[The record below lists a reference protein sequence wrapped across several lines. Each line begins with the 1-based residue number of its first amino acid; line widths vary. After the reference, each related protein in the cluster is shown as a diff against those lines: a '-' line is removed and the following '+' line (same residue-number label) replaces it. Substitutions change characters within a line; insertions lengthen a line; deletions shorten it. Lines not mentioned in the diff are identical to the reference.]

1 MKRGI
6 DQVSAWLL
14 ATVLA
19 GATYGV
25 VYGVARFA
33 ARPHGGHGAHDE
45 HGAAPPGHGGEH
57 DAPGGHAEAP
67 HGAASGHTA
76 PADDHGKA
84 HGDAAHPAPASDG
97 HSGGHGDAHGGGH
110 GEKATGKGHDD
121 AAHRA
126 REDGR
131 AAAALDSAVP
141 WDYRGS
147 TGPDHWGELSASY
160 LLCKT
165 GKRQSPVD
173 IDQTA
178 AGGKLLPLR
187 FHYKKGEA
195 ELRYNGRALSVL
207 AQNRGIGL
215 DVEGERY
222 DFVRMDVHAP
232 SQHKI
237 SGLPYDLELSFLH
250 KDASGRWVIVN
261 VLVEE
266 GVQNAGLEG
275 LVALLPLRGDSA
287 ELASFDPEALLP
299 QKRTYYRYDGSLTTP
314 PCSEGSVQLVMTRAI
329 EASSRQVDALVG
341 VLGFNSRPV
350 QALNGRKV
358 LKSAR

>member
-1 MKRGI
+1 MKRGL

-19 GATYGV
+19 GATFGV

-33 ARPHGGHGAHDE
+33 ARPHDSHGGQSE
-45 HGAAPPGHGGEH
+45 HGVAPPGHGGEH
-57 DAPGGHAEAP
+57 AAQGGHAEAP
-67 HGAASGHTA
+67 HSEPSGHGAQT
-76 PADDHGKA
+76 
-84 HGDAAHPAPASDG
+84 
-97 HSGGHGDAHGGGH
+97 DAHGGGH
-110 GEKATGKGHDD
+110 GEDAAPKASASGAGHGTGHGDDHGDEAKSKGHDD
-121 AAHRA
+121 ARQRS
-126 REDGR
+126 REEGR
-131 AAAALDSAVP
+131 SVAALDSAVP

-147 TGPDHWGELSASY
+147 TGPDHWGELSSSY

-187 FHYKKGEA
+187 FHYKKAEA
-195 ELRYNGRALSVL
+195 ELRYNGRMLSVL
-207 AQNRGIGL
+207 PQDRGLGL
-215 DVEGERY
+215 DLEGERY
-222 DFVRMDVHAP
+222 DLVRMDVHAP

-250 KDASGRWVIVN
+250 KDASGRWVVVN

-275 LVALLPLRGDSA
+275 LVALLPMRGDSVG
-287 ELASFDPEALLP
+287 LAAFDPEALLP
-299 QKRTYYRYDGSLTTP
+299 QKRTYYRYDGSLTMP
-314 PCSEGSVQLVMTRAI
+314 PCSEGTVQLVMTRAI
-329 EASSRQVDALVG
+329 EASARQVDALVG

-358 LKSAR
+358 LKSTR

>member
-33 ARPHGGHGAHDE
+33 ARPHDGYGAHDE
-45 HGAAPPGHGGEH
+45 HGAAPSGHGGEH
-57 DAPGGHAEAP
+57 DAQGSHAEAAHSAAP
-67 HGAASGHTA
+67 GHGV
-76 PADDHGKA
+76 PADGHGRA
-84 HGDAAHPAPASDG
+84 HGDDAGHTAPASDG
-97 HSGGHGDAHGGGH
+97 HGKEHGDGH
-110 GEKATGKGHDD
+110 GEKATSKGHDD
-121 AAHRA
+121 AAHRS

-131 AAAALDSAVP
+131 SFAALDSAVP

-187 FHYKKGEA
+187 LHYKKGEA
-195 ELRYNGRALSVL
+195 ELRYNGRTLSVL
-207 AQNRGIGL
+207 PQERGIGL

-222 DFVRMDVHAP
+222 DFVRMDMHAP

-250 KDASGRWVIVN
+250 KDASGRIVIVN

-275 LVALLPLRGDSA
+275 LVALLPMQGDSA
-287 ELASFDPEALLP
+287 ALASFDPEALLP
-299 QKRTYYRYDGSLTTP
+299 PKRTYYRYDGSLTTP
-314 PCSEGSVQLVMTRAI
+314 PCSEGTIQLVMTRAI

-350 QALNGRKV
+350 QALNGRRV
-358 LKSAR
+358 LKSTR

>member
-33 ARPHGGHGAHDE
+33 ARPHDGHGAHDE
-45 HGAAPPGHGGEH
+45 HGAAPPGHGAEH
-57 DAPGGHAEAP
+57 DAQGGHAEAP
-67 HGAASGHTA
+67 HGAVSGHGA
-76 PADDHGKA
+76 PGGGHDGGHG
-84 HGDAAHPAPASDG
+84 GDAAHTAPASDG
-97 HSGGHGDAHGGGH
+97 HGEEHGDGH
-110 GEKATGKGHDD
+110 GEKATSKGHDG
-121 AAHRA
+121 AALRS

-131 AAAALDSAVP
+131 SFAALDSAVP

-195 ELRYNGRALSVL
+195 ELRYNGRALSVVP
-207 AQNRGIGL
+207 QDRGIGL

-222 DFVRMDVHAP
+222 DFVRMDLHAP

-250 KDASGRWVIVN
+250 KDASGRFVIVN

-275 LVALLPLRGDSA
+275 LVALLPMRGDSA
-287 ELASFDPEALLP
+287 ALASFDPEALLP

-314 PCSEGSVQLVMTRAI
+314 PCSEGTIQLVMTRAI

-341 VLGFNSRPV
+341 VLGFNARPV

-358 LKSAR
+358 LKSTR